1 MDATTPTEG
10 ALAPWSLGELEAFL
24 AKPLTDFGR
33 FILERAAAGDVIILC
48 DDGSWLF
55 RDP

>member
-1 MDATTPTEG
+1 MDSTTPTEG

-24 AKPLTDFGR
+24 PTPLTEFGE
-33 FILERAAAGDVIILC
+33 FILRRAAAGDVIVLC

-55 RDP
+55 RNP